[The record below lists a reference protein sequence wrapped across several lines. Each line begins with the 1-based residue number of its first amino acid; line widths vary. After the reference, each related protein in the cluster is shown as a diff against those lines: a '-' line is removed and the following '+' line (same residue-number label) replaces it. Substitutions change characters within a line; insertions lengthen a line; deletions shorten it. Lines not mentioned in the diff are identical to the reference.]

1 VEVVAQ
7 DVEVISKAKMLSQE
21 NEDNDED
28 LGPTHPLQRIINF
41 VMKAKRVRQ
50 DIVERMCQK
59 YGVNIADV
67 IDVLE
72 VEGDYILGKFRGDGH
87 DG

>member
-1 VEVVAQ
+1 
-7 DVEVISKAKMLSQE
+7 
-21 NEDNDED
+21 
-28 LGPTHPLQRIINF
+28 
-41 VMKAKRVRQ
+41 MKAKRVRQ

-59 YGVNIADV
+59 YGVNIGDV

-72 VEGDYILGKFRGDGH
+72 VEGDYIVGKFRGDEH